1 LPVLL
6 RSIEVV
12 PFVVDTR
19 EAEMRFGREPPRRIT
34 DQCQHVPVGP
44 CRQSKLVVRFLDLSQ
59 TECRRDGVDGI
70 RERFTP
76 NNDFGICLAGRG
88 PVSLELMGM
97 AQRIDGGS
105 ADWHVVSVQILQGAP
120 RLGND
125 GIYIVLNDSQC
136 RSYRGDA
143 PYQVSLSVVWFAAL
157 QGCFSS
163 LEFFFDGG
171 MSAAKE

>member
-1 LPVLL
+1 
-6 RSIEVV
+6 
-12 PFVVDTR
+12 
-19 EAEMRFGREPPRRIT
+19 MRFGRQPPRRIT
-34 DQCQHVPVGP
+34 DQWQHAPVGP
-44 CRQSKLVVRFLDLSQ
+44 CRQSKLVVRFLNLSQ

-70 RERFTP
+70 RKRLTEKY
-76 NNDFGICLAGRG
+76 DFGIGPGGGG

-97 AQRIDGGS
+97 SQRIGGGS
-105 ADWHVVSVQILQGAP
+105 ADWHVVRVQILQGAP

-136 RSYRGDA
+136 RSYRGNA
-143 PYQVSLSVVWFAAL
+143 PHQVSVSVVWFGAM

-171 MSAAKE
+171 MSAAKEQRRGIRDPQRWSGVQHRRWQ